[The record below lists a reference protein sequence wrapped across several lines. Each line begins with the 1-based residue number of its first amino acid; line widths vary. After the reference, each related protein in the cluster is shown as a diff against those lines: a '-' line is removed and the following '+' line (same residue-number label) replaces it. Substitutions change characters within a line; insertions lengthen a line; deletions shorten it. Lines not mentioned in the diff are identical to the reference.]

1 MAFLSLA
8 TVKNHEVPM
17 HQNAAVLCIAL
28 LTSAAPAARPV
39 DDRAP
44 RDEPLPASA
53 LEGTWSGESVCQV
66 PGSPCRDEKAV
77 YRVQRSTKNG
87 KVPIDGGRLVNGKVV
102 SMGVLEFD
110 YDPRAQTL
118 TCEYK
123 QGVLRFAIKGDD
135 MTGTLTTPDGVVYRR
150 ISLRK
155 QAK

>member
-1 MAFLSLA
+1 
-8 TVKNHEVPM
+8 M

-28 LTSAAPAARPV
+28 VASAGTAARPV
-39 DDRAP
+39 DIRAP
-44 RDEPLPASA
+44 RNELPPASA
-53 LEGTWSGESVCQV
+53 LEGTWTGDSICQV

-77 YRVQRSTKNG
+77 YRIQRPTKSG
-87 KVPIDGGRLVNGKVV
+87 KVLIDGGKLVNGKVV

-110 YDPRAQTL
+110 YDPRTQAL